1 MPAGKHSQEAASTS
15 AVPAPSSS
23 SLPWLLQAQ
32 QEFKTLPHRW
42 ASHSSLANEM
52 QSRHFCR
59 RQSARAH
66 KLLSACCSSECSE
79 LPLIRQP
86 QKAQR
91 GPPQW
96 RSPALLV
103 PFHLSPWPSLLPSA
117 KMLTLVLSCQELSQV
132 KNNNNNNNCHFEPL
146 SIWATNHCYT
156 WERRSWWGRWAP
168 PPVLKSSPWRSQG
181 YLIRKMT
188 QCPLCAATSSCNK
201 AEINASILYL
211 SKSTMVKWH
220 FLEPPPS
227 SHIVISHKT
236 DVRQKKQKKTNLCF
250 FFLLAENFTN
260 HFKHSNIKASKLPEN
275 LRTLTRLYL
284 LIAQTLLR
292 HHTHR

>member
-1 MPAGKHSQEAASTS
+1 
-15 AVPAPSSS
+15 
-23 SLPWLLQAQ
+23 
-32 QEFKTLPHRW
+32 
-42 ASHSSLANEM
+42 M

-66 KLLSACCSSECSE
+66 KLLSACCRSECSE

-188 QCPLCAATSSCNK
+188 QSLLFVQPQAVVTRQRSMPASSIFRKAHNGEMTLSRATSQQPHCHLPQNRCK
-201 AEINASILYL
+201 A
-211 SKSTMVKWH
+211 K
-220 FLEPPPS
+220 
-227 SHIVISHKT
+227 KT
-236 DVRQKKQKKTNLCF
+236 KKTNLCF
-250 FFLLAENFTN
+250 FFC
-260 HFKHSNIKASKLPEN
+260 
-275 LRTLTRLYL
+275 
-284 LIAQTLLR
+284 
-292 HHTHR
+292 